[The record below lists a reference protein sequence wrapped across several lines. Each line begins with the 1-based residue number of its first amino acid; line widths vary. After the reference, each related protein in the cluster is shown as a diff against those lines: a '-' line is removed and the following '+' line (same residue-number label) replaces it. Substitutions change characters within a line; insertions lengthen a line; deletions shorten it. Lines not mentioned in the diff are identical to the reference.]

1 MAKQI
6 EPVQV
11 WVNGQTKTAEFL
23 DAKGIDVTL
32 GTSAQFY
39 WSLLTKVVDAD
50 NVAIPGELLTNGTCS
65 MAGADYQAWDQ
76 DEVAWEF
83 IAGQL
88 NLTII

>member
-6 EPVQV
+6 EPVQI
-11 WVNGQTKTAEFL
+11 WVNGETKTAEFL

-39 WSLLTKVVDAD
+39 WSLLTKVVDD
-50 NVAIPGELLTNGTCS
+50 EGVESPGEFLTTGNIFMG
-65 MAGADYQAWDQ
+65 GADYQAWDQ
-76 DEVAWEF
+76 DEVAWDF
-83 IAGQL
+83 IAAQL